1 MYVYICIYIYIIYIY
16 IYIYIHITVYI
27 YIYIDDNVCISL
39 YNPNSTRAWPTP
51 EPIAA
56 KADGEAGADGR
67 ERRDPHS
74 AILRRLTSTRLLQV

>member
-1 MYVYICIYIYIIYIY
+1 MY

-27 YIYIDDNVCISL
+27 YIHDNVCISL

-56 KADGEAGADGR
+56 KPMAKPAPMAESAGIHTAPSFRAVGSR
-67 ERRDPHS
+67 
-74 AILRRLTSTRLLQV
+74 I